1 LAALK
6 ITDDGENPRASSSVP
21 SFHMIEK
28 TRIKQ
33 LASDFEQRYGTKPAT
48 LLWAP
53 GRINIIGEHVDYVS
67 YLPTSSVAFGSRENG
82 MLMLVRPS
90 NNGLVRGASTNT
102 PYEPFTFDLSETP
115 VGGRTKDLQSSWRE
129 HIFSSPPR
137 EAHWSNY
144 IRGAVAFARFKF
156 GVDIDRGFDFLLD
169 SNLMPGGGASSS
181 SALLILA
188 GAALRMSNGM
198 TIDRRELAKD
208 SSLAEWY
215 LGTRGGALDH
225 MIICLSLPD
234 TAIHLTHADQSV
246 SPVPLSAR
254 HYSWVTFF
262 SHPANKGRELMFEYN
277 ERAVVSRVIIPAMLA
292 GTDPET
298 VSMQAIEALPAEIG
312 IAEFEKAW
320 PTAFDE
326 AKRLFPD
333 LFRGPRDVRLKIRPR
348 AEHHQ
353 GEVIRARGA
362 SAFLTLANNNN
373 EVMRR
378 LGILMDE
385 SHASLRDLYDVS
397 TDEVEELRDVIRAS
411 PAVCGAR
418 LMGGGFGGNILALTP
433 TVTVAQLIDR
443 VQRDYYSPRGRDARG
458 ERAVMVSTPG
468 PGLSEISLQK
478 T

>member
-1 LAALK
+1 M
-6 ITDDGENPRASSSVP
+6 
-21 SFHMIEK
+21 MIEK
-28 TRIKQ
+28 ARIAQ
-33 LASDFEQRYGTKPAT
+33 LASDFKQRYGTKPAT

-90 NNGLVRGASTNT
+90 NNGLVRGVSTNAA
-102 PYEPFTFDLSETP
+102 YEPFTFDISETP
-115 VGGRTKDLQSSWRE
+115 IGGSTKDIESSWRE
-129 HIFSSPPR
+129 RICSGPLP
-137 EAHWSNY
+137 EGDWSNY

-156 GVDIDRGFDFLLD
+156 GVDINRGFDFLLD

-198 TIDRRELAKD
+198 TIDRSELAKD

-225 MIICLSLPD
+225 MIICLSTAD
-234 TAIHLTHADQSV
+234 SAIHLSYADQSATQL
-246 SPVPLSAR
+246 PLSAR
-254 HYSWVTFF
+254 HFSWVTFF

-292 GTDPET
+292 DTDPEAVT
-298 VSMQAIEALPAEIG
+298 LQAVEALPAEIG
-312 IAEFEKAW
+312 IAELEKAW

-326 AKRLFPD
+326 AMRLFPD
-333 LFRGPRDVRLKIRPR
+333 LFRTPRDVRLKIRPR

-353 GEVIRARGA
+353 GEVMRARGA
-362 SAFLTLANNNN
+362 AAFLTLANNS

-411 PAVCGAR
+411 PGVCGAR

-433 TVTVAQLIDR
+433 TVTVARLIDR
-443 VQRDYYSPRGRDARG
+443 VQEDYYSPRGRDARA

-468 PGLSEISLQK
+468 PGLSEIRLQK